1 MNDSAAATRPRWTW
15 PLIVA
20 GAVAGALLAGWL
32 AYAQG
37 QRNAGRDAAADAA
50 QRRLLGEQLD
60 TVRQENEQLHAKV
73 AELEMARRLD
83 RDAYGQ
89 VERTLGELQ
98 AQLARQGDDLAFYR
112 AIVSPEDGVQG
123 LRIQRFEV
131 VPGVAEREFQLRVT
145 LVQAMRHESVV
156 AGLAQVT
163 LAGTQEGAPRRYT
176 VGELLG
182 RPRAQL
188 PFSFRYFQ
196 TLEQSVTLPDGFE
209 PHDIEVRLQSGK
221 LRTPVQ
227 QAFPWRTT
235 RPATL

>member
-1 MNDSAAATRPRWTW
+1 VTEAAAVTRPRRTW
-15 PLIVA
+15 VVA
-20 GAVAGALLAGWL
+20 AVGVLLVALLVGWL

-50 QRRLLGEQLD
+50 QRRLLSEQLD
-60 TVRQENEQLHAKV
+60 ALRSENQQLHAKV

-112 AIVSPEDGVQG
+112 SIVSPEDGVQG

-131 VPGVAEREFQLRVT
+131 VAGSEPREFQLRLT

-156 AGLAQVT
+156 AGLAQVA
-163 LAGTQEGAPRRYT
+163 LVGTQRGVPQRYT
-176 VGELLG
+176 VGDLIG

-196 TLEQSVTLPDGFE
+196 TLEQAVTLPEGFE
-209 PHDIEVRLQSGK
+209 PYEAEVRLQSSK
-221 LRTPVQ
+221 LRGPVQ
-227 QAFPWRTT
+227 QSYPWRVA
-235 RPATL
+235 RRAAL